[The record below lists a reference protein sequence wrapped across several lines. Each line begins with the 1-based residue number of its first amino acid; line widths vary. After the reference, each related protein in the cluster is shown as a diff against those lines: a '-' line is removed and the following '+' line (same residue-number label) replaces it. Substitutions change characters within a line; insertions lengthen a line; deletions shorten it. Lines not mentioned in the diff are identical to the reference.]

1 MPDPSTPL
9 VARLWRADEVES
21 VHRGCWVFVDTTG
34 TVVHGAGS
42 PAQGVVARSSTKSL
56 QALPLLETGA
66 AETLAIT
73 SEEMAVAISSHN
85 GEPQHVDAAT
95 RLLGRVGLDEH
106 DLQCGPQQPAGAAHD
121 APARRIPNNCS
132 GKHAGFLATASHI
145 GQDPATYLD
154 PSGRL
159 QLQIRETILEMTG
172 APADQIS
179 TAIDGCSAPTFRLPL
194 ASLATGLARMANPDQ
209 LDRPR
214 ADACRS
220 LVGSARLHPALVGGA
235 VTPRFDTAL
244 LAATK
249 GRLFSKVGAE
259 GVQTVGIVGSGLG
272 FAAKIDDGST
282 RALQRLTIEV
292 LVALGHLS
300 TSEIAA
306 LGHWHDPARRNR
318 DGLEVGRHEI
328 VSAVLP

>member
-1 MPDPSTPL
+1 MPDPSNPL
-9 VARLWRADEVES
+9 VARLWRANEIES
-21 VHRGCWVFVDTTG
+21 VHRGCWVIVDTSG

-42 PAQGVVARSSTKSL
+42 PTQGVFARSSTKSL

-66 AETLAIT
+66 AAALGLSAEET
-73 SEEMAVAISSHN
+73 AVAISSHN
-85 GEPQHVDAAT
+85 GEPQHVEAAT

-106 DLQCGPQQPAGAAHD
+106 DLRCGPQRPAGAADD
-121 APARRIPNNCS
+121 APARRITNNCS

-154 PSGRL
+154 PAGELQGR
-159 QLQIRETILEMTG
+159 IRQTMLDMTD
-172 APADQIS
+172 APADQLS

-194 ASLATGLARMANPDQ
+194 AALATGLARMANPAQ
-209 LDRPR
+209 LDQPR
-214 ADACRS
+214 AQACRR
-220 LVGSARLHPALVGGA
+220 LVEAARRHPALVGGT

-244 LAATK
+244 LAATE

-282 RALQRLTIEV
+282 RSLHRLTIGV
-292 LVALGHLS
+292 LAALGHLS
-300 TSEIAA
+300 PREIDA
-306 LGHWHDPARRNR
+306 LDHWHDPVRRNR

-328 VSAVLP
+328 VPAVLP